1 MNSDITTVR
10 LPHDLNQKLTAF
22 SRSKQTTKSDIV
34 KEALAAY
41 FAREE
46 AQKDSWEI
54 GEPYFGRYGSG
65 DGTLSASYKAR
76 LKEKLHAKH
85 PR

>member
-10 LPHDLNQKLTAF
+10 LSRDLRQKLEAF
-22 SRSKQTTKSDIV
+22 SQAKQTTKSEVV
-34 KEALAAY
+34 KEALVGY

-46 AQKDSWEI
+46 TEKDSWEV

-65 DGTLSASYKAR
+65 DGSLSSTYKTR
-76 LKEKLHAKH
+76 LKEKIHGKH
-85 PR
+85 SC